1 MQFLGIFQAMVPLF
15 YWALTGISNAYE
27 LFVNNKLFDFEKIFK
42 SANPKAGTKS
52 SNKFPRLRSDPYNL
66 RKL

>member
-27 LFVNNKLFDFEKIFK
+27 LFVNNKLFDFEKILK

-52 SNKFPRLRSDPYNL
+52 SKKFPHLRSDPYNL

>member
-1 MQFLGIFQAMVPLF
+1 MQFLGIFQAMVLLS
-15 YWALTGISNAYE
+15 YRALTDISNTYE

-52 SNKFPRLRSDPYNL
+52 SNKFPHLRSDPYNL

>member
-15 YWALTGISNAYE
+15 YWALTDISNAYE
-27 LFVNNKLFDFEKIFK
+27 LFVNNKLFGFEKILK

-52 SNKFPRLRSDPYNL
+52 SNKFAH
-66 RKL
+66 